1 MSVGALAKL
10 LKQGV
15 SSNKIVG
22 NPLSSRG
29 DIDNYVISEMRRGA
43 LPKKNQ
49 KYFDTFNPNI
59 YYHSTL
65 QDIDKFDP
73 QMDSSVGAYGDTIMP
88 RGATYFTSN
97 TFLADQVLQDKR
109 ILTQAEYLRQKQNMP
124 SGQYPDFDVDTV
136 YNPKTDQEYLSG
148 SQIYP
153 VKIKTEN
160 IFDYDNVRDFEK
172 LESKILANFSDESEE
187 FDLVSRVGMGDWS
200 VLERPVIQD
209 TLKKLGFSGY
219 KTNEA
224 GTIGLFNP
232 DKGDVRSLYA
242 KFDPKEAKSGEILA
256 TVTPYASVGT
266 IGALAGLDE
275 GT

>member
-1 MSVGALAKL
+1 MSNVGALAKL
-10 LKQGV
+10 IKKVAKEGV
-15 SSNKIVG
+15 FTPFGSKD
-22 NPLSSRG
+22 
-29 DIDNYVISEMRRGA
+29 DIQNYVLSEVRRGA
-43 LPKKNQ
+43 LPKKRQ
-49 KYFDTFNPNI
+49 EYFDTFNPNV
-59 YYHSTL
+59 YFHSTI

-73 QMDSSVGAYGDTIMP
+73 QMDSSVGAYGDTMT
-88 RGATYFTSN
+88 RGATYFTSDRE
-97 TFLADQVLQDKR
+97 LADQVLQDKR

-187 FDLVSRVGMGDWS
+187 FDLVSRVGTGDWS

-219 KTNEA
+219 KTSES
-224 GTIGLFNP
+224 GTIGLFNS

-256 TVTPYASVGT
+256 SIVPYASVGT

>member
-10 LKQGV
+10 IKEGV
-15 SSNKIVG
+15 TSNKIVG
-22 NPLSSRG
+22 TPLSSRG
-29 DIDNYVISEMRRGA
+29 DLENYVISEMRRGA

-49 KYFDTFNPNI
+49 KYFDTFNPNV

-73 QMDSSVGAYGDTIMP
+73 QMDSSVGAYGDTMT
-88 RGATYFTSN
+88 RGATYFTSDRE
-97 TFLADQVLQDKR
+97 LADQVLQDKR

-136 YNPKTDQEYLSG
+136 YNPKTDEEYLSG

-187 FDLVSRVGMGDWS
+187 FDLVSRVGTGDWS

-219 KTNEA
+219 KTSEP
-224 GTIGLFNP
+224 GTIGLFNS

-256 TVTPYASVGT
+256 SIVPYASVGT